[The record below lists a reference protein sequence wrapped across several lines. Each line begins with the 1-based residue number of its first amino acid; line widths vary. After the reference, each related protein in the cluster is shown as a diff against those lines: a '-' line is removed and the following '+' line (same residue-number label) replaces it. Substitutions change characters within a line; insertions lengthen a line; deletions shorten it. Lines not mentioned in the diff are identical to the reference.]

1 MLTASAV
8 GVAAALLFLAPLSAS
23 ADNGGDGPSKGSTV
37 QFSAVGTSGTESP
50 GPNST
55 GNPCQQGGT
64 CEVITNGSALVSAGS
79 YVFPA
84 TYVSDLYIDYSGAY
98 QTTLGSFC
106 APATGTV
113 TITSQLNPDDQI
125 FKSETGLVC
134 GGDSAGATHTFNGTY
149 EITGG
154 AGRFSGASGSG
165 TVTAADDGL
174 GTVTAS
180 QESGTISY
188 PGARGHGEGDDNGGG
203 DDNGNGQD

>member
-8 GVAAALLFLAPLSAS
+8 GGAAALLLLAPINAF
-23 ADNGGDGPSKGSTV
+23 ADNGGDGQGNVSTV
-37 QFSAVGTSGTESP
+37 QFLAVGTTGTESP

-64 CEVITNGSALVSAGS
+64 CEVITSGSALVSAGS

-84 TYVSDLYIDYSGAY
+84 TYLSDLYIDYAGAY
-98 QTTLGSFC
+98 QTTVGSFC

-113 TITSQLNPDDQI
+113 TITSQVNSEDQI

-134 GGDSAGATHTFNGTY
+134 GGDSPGATHTFNGTY
-149 EITGG
+149 QITGG

-180 QESGTISY
+180 QEGGTISY
-188 PGARGHGEGDDNGGG
+188 PGAGGEGDNNSGG